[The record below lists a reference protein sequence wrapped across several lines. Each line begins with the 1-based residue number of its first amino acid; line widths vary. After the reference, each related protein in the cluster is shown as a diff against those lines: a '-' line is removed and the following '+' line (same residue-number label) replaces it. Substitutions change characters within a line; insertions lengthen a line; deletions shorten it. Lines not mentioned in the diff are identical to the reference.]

1 MNTFASTFASKPD
14 FNNNPTFIMADH
26 IPFVYTLDDCELV
39 NKVYGDSE
47 LVRVPLD
54 RIGKLQPRL
63 KIKAYWLDT
72 AFEGFHHESSRRDNK
87 WSDYINQ
94 FPHAQCFDDEA
105 FLGKPLPAQIQA
117 FVDPLLDKAASF
129 HPIWLTVPQ
138 FPVHKSQPR
147 NKVNWSLLEA
157 ACKWR
162 EQTKF
167 KGKFVLPLVI
177 THQDQVKTKT
187 ARNKHVEFIKRCFAR
202 AQHYLDCIWSVDSS
216 LADQTG
222 TENFRSERFPA
233 IVDLA
238 EEIDKV
244 LPSPLTRISG
254 PYWGMNLV
262 LWARALIDYP
272 AISLGRSY
280 QYRILGIIP
289 PNPPSARL
297 PLAPLRRWVGATPEL
312 STWLKDATAR
322 MPAGEPARVEF
333 LRLLKSYPFISNDP
347 LARDEVVRFYKQW
360 FDSIAAHPKSGRAL
374 ALFQDLSSAYVL
386 GKTLKTLPK
395 SEAST
400 RNPARIAEQL
410 MSNCL

>member
-1 MNTFASTFASKPD
+1 
-14 FNNNPTFIMADH
+14 MAAH
-26 IPFVYTLDDCELV
+26 IPFVYTFDDCDLV

-47 LVRVPLD
+47 IVRVPLD
-54 RIGKLQPRL
+54 RIDRLQPRL
-63 KIKAYWLDT
+63 KVKAYWLDT
-72 AFEGFHHESSRRDNK
+72 AFEGFHHDKDRRDDK
-87 WSDYINQ
+87 WSDYVNQ
-94 FPHAQCFDDEA
+94 FPCADRFDDES
-105 FLGKPLPAQIQA
+105 FLNKPAASELQT
-117 FVDPLLDKAASF
+117 FVNALLTKAASF
-129 HPIWLTVPQ
+129 QPAWLTVPQ

-147 NKVNWSLLEA
+147 NKINWGLLEA

-162 EQTKF
+162 MQSKF
-167 KGKFVLPLVI
+167 KGKFVLPLVL

-187 ARNKHVEFIKRCFAR
+187 ARNKHVDFVKKCFAR
-202 AQHYLDCIWSVDSS
+202 AQHHLECIWSVDSS

-222 TENFRSERFPA
+222 VESFRSERFPA
-233 IVDLA
+233 IVSLF
-238 EEIDKV
+238 EELDQV
-244 LPSPLTRISG
+244 LPASLIKVAG

-262 LWARALIDYP
+262 LWARAAVDYP

-312 STWLKDATAR
+312 STWLKNVTAT
-322 MPAGEPARVEF
+322 MSTSEPACLEF
-333 LRLLKSYPFISNDP
+333 LRLLKSYPLISNDP
-347 LARDEVVRFYKQW
+347 LARGEVVRFYKQW

-386 GKTLKTLPK
+386 GKTLKELPK
-395 SEAST
+395 SEASA
-400 RNPARIAEQL
+400 RKPARIAEQL